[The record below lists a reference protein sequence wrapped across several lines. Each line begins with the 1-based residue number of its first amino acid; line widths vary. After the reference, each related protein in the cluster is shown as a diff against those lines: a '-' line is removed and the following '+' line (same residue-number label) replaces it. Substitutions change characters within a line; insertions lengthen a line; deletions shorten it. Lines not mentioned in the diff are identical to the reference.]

1 MLLRIILSENDI
13 RKVTIDTLPE
23 TVHDFCSI
31 LKTKLGLEGDLVIQY
46 QDPEFDNELCNLS
59 SMSELHKD
67 KATLKVHTKS
77 SEYNTDSTLD
87 TASLSSSLED
97 SPHGTQTRQLPQP
110 FVIPAF
116 SFDVELKLRQGN
128 DAFHRHGSLLDIS
141 KDMKS
146 DILDKLAEAIYAH
159 NPYPSRE
166 DYDHVAQALINK
178 HPCLK
183 EPGSVGG
190 WYCWKFSLKFKMGN
204 FRQKM
209 RVAGCSELRVNAR
222 TSGSTS
228 SKRLKRAR
236 KSEVNFLPD
245 FPEGKAQSDLE
256 TERSTMVSE
265 MKKRKV
271 DWNQIGE
278 MMSNTFPLRRKEIVE
293 DEPLVEQV
301 KDRWPALFAEREIE
315 AEFARLTSV
324 DLKGS
329 FFAGLDQYLAR
340 FLELYKAKSGI
351 VGLNR
356 LMRCLNDDSSTHRKR
371 TVLLLGLPHFLKE
384 DPSGFFKTVEATDE
398 EDTFTKGMKVGVV
411 MVKDGEEIIDTAVV
425 LEEAVILS
433 ELKDIPRAI
442 ALLMGLLFSL
452 NIDYPKEL
460 RYTFEIIQKV
470 LMNIGGG
477 QCSSLVHGFRNRL
490 LRKTM

>member
-1 MLLRIILSENDI
+1 MLLRIILCETDI
-13 RKVTIDTLPE
+13 RKLTIDNLPE
-23 TVHDFCSI
+23 TIDDFCSI
-31 LKTKLGLEGDLVIQY
+31 LKIKLGLEGDLVIQY
-46 QDPEFDNELCNLS
+46 KDPEFDNELCNLS
-59 SMSELHKD
+59 SMSELPKD

-77 SEYNTDSTLD
+77 SESYHTDSTLD
-87 TASLSSSLED
+87 TASLSSSSLED
-97 SPHGTQTRQLPQP
+97 TPSGTQTRQLPQP

-128 DAFHRHGSLLDIS
+128 EAFHRDGTLLDIS

-159 NPYPSRE
+159 NPYPSRDE
-166 DYDHVAQALINK
+166 YDHVAQALIKK

-183 EPGSVGG
+183 EPGSVSG

-209 RVAGCSELRVNAR
+209 RVAGSSELRVNAR
-222 TSGSTS
+222 ASGS
-228 SKRLKRAR
+228 SKRLKRAT

-245 FPEGKAQSDLE
+245 FPEGKAQSDLD
-256 TERSTMVSE
+256 TERLAMVSE

-271 DWNQIGE
+271 DWKQIGE
-278 MMSNTFPLRRKEIVE
+278 MMSDTFALRRKEIVE
-293 DEPLVEQV
+293 DEPLVAQV
-301 KDRWPALFAEREIE
+301 KDRWPALFSERQIE

-329 FFAGLDQYLAR
+329 LFAGLDQYMTR
-340 FLELYKAKSGI
+340 FLELYKGKSGI
-351 VGLNR
+351 VDLTR
-356 LMRCLNDDSSTHRKR
+356 LMRCLDDNSSTHRKR
-371 TVLLLGLPHFLKE
+371 TVLLLGLPRFLKE
-384 DPSGFFKTVEATDE
+384 DPSSFFKTVEATDD
-398 EDTFTKGMKVGVV
+398 EDTFTQGMKVGVV
-411 MVKDGEEIIDTAVV
+411 MVKDGEDIVDTAVV

-433 ELKDIPRAI
+433 SLKDIPRAI

-460 RYTFEIIQKV
+460 R
-470 LMNIGGG
+470 
-477 QCSSLVHGFRNRL
+477 
-490 LRKTM
+490 

>member
-1 MLLRIILSENDI
+1 
-13 RKVTIDTLPE
+13 
-23 TVHDFCSI
+23 
-31 LKTKLGLEGDLVIQY
+31 
-46 QDPEFDNELCNLS
+46 
-59 SMSELHKD
+59 
-67 KATLKVHTKS
+67 
-77 SEYNTDSTLD
+77 
-87 TASLSSSLED
+87 
-97 SPHGTQTRQLPQP
+97 
-110 FVIPAF
+110 
-116 SFDVELKLRQGN
+116 
-128 DAFHRHGSLLDIS
+128 
-141 KDMKS
+141 
-146 DILDKLAEAIYAH
+146 
-159 NPYPSRE
+159 
-166 DYDHVAQALINK
+166 
-178 HPCLK
+178 
-183 EPGSVGG
+183 
-190 WYCWKFSLKFKMGN
+190 MGN

-228 SKRLKRAR
+228 SKRLKKAR

-256 TERSTMVSE
+256 IERSAMVSE

-271 DWNQIGE
+271 DWKQIGE

-293 DEPLVEQV
+293 DEPLVTQV
-301 KDRWPALFAEREIE
+301 KDRWPALFSERQIE

-329 FFAGLDQYLAR
+329 FFAGLDQYLAK
-340 FLELYKAKSGI
+340 FLELYKAKNGI
-351 VGLNR
+351 VDLTR
-356 LMRCLNDDSSTHRKR
+356 LMRCLNDDSSTHQKR

-384 DPSGFFKTVEATDE
+384 DLSCFFKTVEATDD
-398 EDTFTKGMKVGVV
+398 DTFTRGMKVGVV
-411 MVKDGEEIIDTAVV
+411 MVKDGEDIIDTSVV

-433 ELKDIPRAI
+433 DLKDIPRAF
-442 ALLMGLLFSL
+442 ALLMGLLFAL

-460 RYTFEIIQKV
+460 RYTFEVIQKV